1 MRATHT
7 VQFYCRQSKAN
18 KQGLANIEVSLIIN
32 QKRVFINLPRKE
44 YPSVFKKMMESRRGN
59 EIKEYVDEV
68 RRKFNTIELDMMR
81 NNLPLTADSV
91 REYFKNGGVK
101 SMTVGDLF
109 DEYLGILNKRVG
121 KDLTHSAYKKY
132 QNAFDCFTKF
142 CPKGTELISITP
154 ALAEKFLVDCQSKYK
169 PSTVAGIMTKT
180 KTAFTFA
187 KDDNKIQINPFNR
200 LKYSRGSKD
209 IVYLTEDEIK
219 AIYDLKID
227 NKSLS
232 DVRDAFILQAST
244 GLAYCDIYNLKKED
258 IQITDDDTHY
268 IVKNRQKT
276 NTQFTTVILP
286 MGVEVLKKH
295 NYQLHIISNQ
305 KYNYLLKII
314 QGLAGIET
322 NCTSHLARKS
332 FATLLL
338 NKGVRLETVSKCLA
352 HKSVKITEKYYAA
365 LTQNSI
371 IEEVKAHIQ

>member
-7 VQFYCRQSKAN
+7 IKFYCRCSKAN
-18 KQGLANIEVSLIIN
+18 KDGLANIEVSLIIN

-44 YPSVFKKMMESRRGN
+44 YPSVFKKAVESKRGN
-59 EIKEYVDEV
+59 EIKEYLDEV

-81 NNLPLTADSV
+81 SNLPLTAESV

-109 DEYLGILNKRVG
+109 DEYLSILSKRVG

-132 QNAFDCFTKF
+132 QNAFDCFLKF
-142 CPKGTELISITP
+142 CDRNTELIAVTP
-154 ALAEKFLVDCQSKYK
+154 ALAEKFLVDCNSKYQA
-169 PSTVAGIMTKT
+169 STTCGILTKI

-187 KDDNKIQINPFNR
+187 KDDNKVQINPFNK
-200 LKYSRGSKD
+200 LKYSRGYKD
-209 IVYLTEDEIK
+209 IIYLTEGEIK
-219 AIYDLKID
+219 VIYDLKID

-244 GLAYCDIYNLKKED
+244 GLAYADLYRLSKED
-258 IQITDDDTHY
+258 IQIAEDGTHY

-276 NTQFTTVILP
+276 NNQFTTVVLP

-305 KYNYLLKII
+305 KYNLFIKTI
-314 QGLAGIET
+314 QGMAGIEK
-322 NCTSHLARKS
+322 NLTSHIARKS

-352 HKSVKITEKYYAA
+352 HRSVKITEKYYAA
-365 LTQNSI
+365 LTQQSI
-371 IEEVKAHIQ
+371 IDEVKAVF

>member
-1 MRATHT
+1 MRTTHT
-7 VQFYCRQSKAN
+7 IKFYCRYSKAN
-18 KQGLANIEVSLIIN
+18 KDGLANIEVSLIIN

-44 YPSVFKKMMESRRGN
+44 YPSIFKKSVESKRGN
-59 EIKEYVDEV
+59 EIKEYLDEV

-81 NNLPLTADSV
+81 NNLPLTAESV

-109 DEYLGILNKRVG
+109 DEYLSILSKRVG

-132 QNAFDCFTKF
+132 QNAFDCFLKF
-142 CPKGTELISITP
+142 CDRNTELIAVTP
-154 ALAEKFLVDCQSKYK
+154 ALAEKFLVDCNSKYQA
-169 PSTVAGIMTKT
+169 STTCGILTKI
-180 KTAFTFA
+180 KTAFSFA

-200 LKYSRGSKD
+200 LKYSRGKKD
-209 IVYLTEDEIK
+209 ITYLTESEIK

-232 DVRDAFILQAST
+232 DVRDCFILQAST
-244 GLAYCDIYNLKKED
+244 GLSFADLYKLAKED
-258 IQITDDDTHY
+258 IHIDSDGTHY

-276 NTQFTTVILP
+276 GSQFTTVVLP

-305 KYNYLLKII
+305 KYNFLLKTI
-314 QGLAGIET
+314 QQLTGIQT
-322 NCTSHLARKS
+322 TITSHLARRS

-338 NKGVRLETVSKCLA
+338 NKGVRLEVVSKALA
-352 HKSVKITEKYYAA
+352 HSSVKITQSYYSK
-365 LTQNSI
+365 LLNRTVINEI
-371 IEEVKAHIQ
+371 KAVF